1 MNGTDVYRV
10 LQAAGVATLHHAN
23 TVTTS
28 CTFFQLGGLASRGYV
43 ADRHLPQTPQYSDD
57 ADKQLGIWYDIFTD
71 SVDSHARGSIRNN
84 YGPVL
89 FLLPASI
96 LLNLPHGTEVLVTR
110 KNPVHWR
117 TGELPS
123 DRYFTSLQELTSGY
137 IYGEFGQHVILRNQ
151 DGFLPFSN
159 FPLRLVLDDPQL
171 PLISGDDAY
180 ANSVQKLQGAA
191 RAGNVTV
198 QITKRS
204 CSSRCRCLSG
214 HTHSYDRT
222 NLNLLF

>member
-1 MNGTDVYRV
+1 MNGTDVYKI

-28 CTFFQLGGLASRGYV
+28 CTFLQLGGLASRGYV

-57 ADKQLGIWYDIFTD
+57 ADRRLGIWYNVFADGVDI
-71 SVDSHARGSIRNN
+71 HARGSIRNN

-110 KNPVHWR
+110 KNPVHWI

-123 DRYFTSLQELTSGY
+123 DRYFMSLQELTGGY
-137 IYGEFGQHVILRNQ
+137 IYGEFSQHVILRNQ
-151 DGFLPFSN
+151 VGFLPFGN
-159 FPLRLVLDDPQL
+159 FPLRLVLDDPQR
-171 PLISGDDAY
+171 PLISGADAY
-180 ANSVQKLQGAA
+180 ANSAQRLQGAA

-204 CSSRCRCLSG
+204 CSFGCKCLSG
-214 HTHSYDRT
+214 HRLSYDRT
-222 NLNLLF
+222 DLNFWF